1 MIFLIKIEN
10 TCSQVFQRRQDGSV
24 DFYRNWT
31 DYQQG
36 FGDVSGEF
44 WIGKNT
50 FQFKV
55 KLKGNLQFTYQ
66 LRLVFISSLLLC
78 CRLEVIANNNVLNN
92 YQHVYSPQ
100 EQSKRKS
107 KAINI
112 TLYRRKL
119 N

>member
-1 MIFLIKIEN
+1 MLFLVKIEN

-44 WIGKNT
+44 WIGKKT
-50 FQFKV
+50 IQFKV

-78 CRLEVIANNNVLNN
+78 CRLEVIANNNVLNIIN
-92 YQHVYSPQ
+92 TFIPHKGSPR
-100 EQSKRKS
+100 EKVKRS
-107 KAINI
+107 HLLQA
-112 TLYRRKL
+112 
-119 N
+119 